1 MSKNRLIALF
11 LLFSLI
17 ICLATAFDKD
27 TSPSEGVVVSYDD
40 RASHIG
46 TEIMKQGGNAV
57 DAAIAV
63 GFALAV
69 VHPAAGNIA
78 GGGFMVIYLSDETQA
93 TMVDYREI
101 APAKATKDMF
111 LNEKGEIDEEL
122 SYLGYLASGVPG
134 TIAGFYSA
142 HQRYG
147 SLPWS
152 KLVEPAIKLAEEGFI
167 VDARL
172 AKSLEES
179 AKNLSKFPST
189 EKIFFKEERPYK
201 EGERL
206 MQPDLAKTLKLI
218 ASKGKDGFYRGEVAQ
233 LIART
238 MKDNGGI
245 MTEEDLAGYKAIIRK
260 PLSGW
265 YRGYQIIAPPPPSS
279 GGAAVIEMLNILEGY
294 NLPQFEPQSP
304 EAIHLIAEAMKLA
317 YYDRA
322 RYLGDPAYVSINLK
336 ELTSK
341 SYASKLR
348 NKIHLNKALPSTEL
362 GKALLIASE
371 SAATTHYS
379 VIDPQG
385 NAVSNTYTINSWF
398 GNHAVVEGAGFLLN
412 DEMSD
417 FNLKTGLTDDK
428 GNIGTWPNLIEP
440 HKRMLSSMTP
450 VIVLKDGKPYLITG
464 SPGGRRII
472 NTVLLI
478 LLNVID
484 FQMPIE
490 EAVKFPRFH
499 HQWMPDSISFEKDA
513 ISEDVINRLKALGH
527 EVIMTDYYQGNAHSI
542 YIDTETGRYYGV
554 VDKRRF

>member
-1 MSKNRLIALF
+1 MNKNRLIALF
-11 LLFSLI
+11 LLFSLL

-27 TSPSEGVVVSYDD
+27 TSPSESVVVSYDD
-40 RASHIG
+40 RASRIG

-63 GFALAV
+63 GLALAV
-69 VHPAAGNIA
+69 VHPAAGNIG
-78 GGGFMVIYLSDETQA
+78 GGGFMVIYLSDQAQA
-93 TMVDYREI
+93 TMVDYREM
-101 APAKATKDMF
+101 APAKATRDMF
-111 LNEKGEIDEEL
+111 LNEKGEIDQEL

-134 TIAGFYSA
+134 TIAGFYLA

-152 KLVEPAIKLAEEGFI
+152 KLVQPAIKLAEEGFI

-172 AKSLEES
+172 AKSLKES

-189 EKIFFKEERPYK
+189 KKIFFKEERPYK

-206 MQPDLAKTLKLI
+206 IQPDLAKTLKLI

-233 LIART
+233 LIAKT

-245 MTEEDLAGYKAIIRK
+245 ITEEDLAGYKAIIRK

-304 EAIHLIAEAMKLA
+304 ETIHLIAEAMKLA

-322 RYLGDPAYVSINLK
+322 RYLGDPAYVSMDLK

-348 NKIHLNKALPSTEL
+348 NKIDLDKALPSREL
-362 GKALLIASE
+362 GKAVLNVSE
-371 SAATTHYS
+371 SDATTHYS

-417 FNLKTGLTDDK
+417 FNLKTSLTDDK

-450 VIVLKDGKPYLITG
+450 VIVLKDGKPYLVTG

-472 NTVLLI
+472 NTVLLMI
-478 LLNVID
+478 LNVID

-499 HQWMPDSISFEKDA
+499 HQWMPDNISFEKDA

-542 YIDTETGRYYGV
+542 YIDPETGRYHGV